1 MIKTL
6 LAAVLL
12 IPFLGISQT
21 TLYSED
27 FQSGASLSALGFTMY
42 NDTNTPYGTYE
53 SLFGDNAWIRIVW
66 SEEGT
71 NGTAST
77 TSYFTNS
84 SPADRWMI
92 TPAITIPGNATEAT
106 LSFKARTHDF
116 SPFDDGY
123 VLKISATNVQKTS
136 FTTTL
141 LTVPHAPF
149 ASLSTIAPTTVS
161 LSAYRGKTIYLAWVN
176 TYTEGSVL
184 SVDNI
189 MVTSNGM
196 LSAEEVRDRSAS
208 SVYPN
213 PATDSFEIGNSS
225 DVLSVA
231 MYDAL
236 GKMVK
241 KYGNQEKYDVSD
253 LGSGVYRV
261 VIKRNSGTETKTII
275 KK

>member
-1 MIKTL
+1 MIKKLLVSTL
-6 LAAVLL
+6 VLPAL
-12 IPFLGISQT
+12 VIAQNT
-21 TLYSED
+21 HYSEN
-27 FQSGASLSALGFTMY
+27 FQTGASLQSLGYTLY
-42 NDTNTPYGTYE
+42 NDTNTPYGTYAP
-53 SLFGDNAWIRIVW
+53 LFGSNAWISVLW

-71 NGTAST
+71 NRTAST
-77 TSYFTNS
+77 TSYFTTNT
-84 SPADRWMI
+84 PADRWMI
-92 TPAITIPGNATEAT
+92 TPAITIPANATEAN
-106 LSFKARTHDF
+106 LSFKARTHDS
-116 SPFDDGY
+116 SPFDDGF
-123 VLKISATNVQKTS
+123 VLKISVTDVQKAS

-149 ASLSTIAPTTVS
+149 ASLSTIAPTTVN

-189 MVTSNGM
+189 TVTSNGM
-196 LSAEEVRDRSAS
+196 LSAEEVKERSAS
-208 SVYPN
+208 VVYPN